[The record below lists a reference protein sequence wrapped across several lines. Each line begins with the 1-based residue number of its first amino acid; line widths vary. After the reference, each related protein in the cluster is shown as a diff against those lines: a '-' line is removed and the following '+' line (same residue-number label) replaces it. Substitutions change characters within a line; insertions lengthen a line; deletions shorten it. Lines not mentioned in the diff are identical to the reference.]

1 MLKDEIFLDQK
12 GKKHI
17 LKKETQEQW
26 LSTFKLEI

>member
-12 GKKHI
+12 GKNTYLH
-17 LKKETQEQW
+17 KKTQEQW

>member
-17 LKKETQEQW
+17 LKKTQEQW